1 MTPTENQLF
10 YGVLFALAIMALW
23 LDYLSDGSVVSDR
36 VDPWLRRGAQ
46 ILAGF
51 CLGRLVECA

>member
-10 YGVLFALAIMALW
+10 YGVLFTLAVMALW
-23 LDYLSDGSVVSDR
+23 FDALSDRYAVSDR

>member
-1 MTPTENQLF
+1 MTSTENRLF
-10 YGVLFALAIMALW
+10 YGVLFVLAVMALW
-23 LDYLSDGSVVSDR
+23 LDALSDGAVVSDR